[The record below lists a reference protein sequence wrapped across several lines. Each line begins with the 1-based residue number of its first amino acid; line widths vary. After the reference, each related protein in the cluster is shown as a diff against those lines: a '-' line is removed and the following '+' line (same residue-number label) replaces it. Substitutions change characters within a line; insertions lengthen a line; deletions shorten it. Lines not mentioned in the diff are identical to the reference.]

1 MMNTCMM
8 NTCMM
13 NTCMMNTCSTPG
25 LQPTLSRMPSMLPSS
40 TLFFRLCA
48 VPDTDS
54 EIFLVALVAKL
65 KM

>member
-1 MMNTCMM
+1 
-8 NTCMM
+8 
-13 NTCMMNTCSTPG
+13 
-25 LQPTLSRMPSMLPSS
+25 MPSMLPSS
-40 TLFFRLCA
+40 TLLFRLCA